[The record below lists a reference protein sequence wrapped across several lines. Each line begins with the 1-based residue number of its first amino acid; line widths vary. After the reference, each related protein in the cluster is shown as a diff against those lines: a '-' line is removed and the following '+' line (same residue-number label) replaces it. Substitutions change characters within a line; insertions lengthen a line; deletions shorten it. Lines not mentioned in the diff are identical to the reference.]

1 MASVESTTESD
12 EEEAIEKI
20 WRTLHGRVKNRSAAI
35 HSQEDMESVIQEEWD
50 RLALDRSQYD
60 EDGFIG
66 IKIFGKKQQDACDAV
81 GISRSMF
88 STGGWLQRFNR
99 CCRRVL
105 MRTDGTLA
113 TCGNHCDTIPTII
126 KQSKVLQ

>member
-1 MASVESTTESD
+1 MARKLHTRSQKTIMASVESTTGSD
-12 EEEAIEKI
+12 EEEWPPSFYGSSQQSLPVAPTKTG
-20 WRTLHGRVKNRSAAI
+20 WR
-35 HSQEDMESVIQEEWD
+35 
-50 RLALDRSQYD
+50 RLLVC
-60 EDGFIG
+60 IG

-81 GISRSMF
+81 GISRSL
-88 STGGWLQRFNR
+88 TCGPK

>member
-1 MASVESTTESD
+1 MASVESTTGSD
-12 EEEAIEKI
+12 EEEWPPSFYGSSQQSLPVAPTKTGW
-20 WRTLHGRVKNRSAAI
+20 WRLLVC
-35 HSQEDMESVIQEEWD
+35 
-50 RLALDRSQYD
+50 
-60 EDGFIG
+60 IG
-66 IKIFGKKQQDACDAV
+66 IKIFGKEQQDACDAV

-99 CCRRVL
+99 RGAYSAL
-105 MRTDGTLA
+105 TEDGTLA

>member
-1 MASVESTTESD
+1 MESTTGSD
-12 EEEAIEKI
+12 EEEWPPSFYGSSQQSLPVAPTKMG
-20 WRTLHGRVKNRSAAI
+20 WR
-35 HSQEDMESVIQEEWD
+35 
-50 RLALDRSQYD
+50 RLLVC
-60 EDGFIG
+60 IG